1 MPFWKPPPPP
11 PPPPAPENVL
21 GPLIGMPQ
29 ADDSKVLGSVAAVV
43 IVGLLLA
50 SKQARKGLFT
60 HEDVFNFHKM
70 LGFACLISYAVRF
83 AKTGDRDMGFSSS
96 SMTLVSIVLHMTL
109 SVSSLIFKIPTKRT
123 LSHYRIWPEYRL
135 HSIVFAWRS
144 LLTMLLTWVEGRFGL
159 EPMYP
164 LNTLITLLCFSAS
177 DYASY
182 CVGENASRSIRDLDV
197 PPVVQFAFSW
207 IQFHGTFNCILGGSA
222 RRYSTLFIYVWI
234 IQVNA
239 FLMTVQRKNVLSSG
253 PLLAIYAF
261 MLSFG
266 YCVIS
271 GEMLRVGWPLFLASN
286 AIGNVAAILRMSGSW
301 LGSKKY
307 LMWSLVGLFTHFAR
321 PTFDVEVSEYFNE
334 WLGACVATYGVVG
347 LLGYRKISRKYYA
360 KSEKGGWKG
369 SEAKSA

>member
-1 MPFWKPPPPP
+1 
-11 PPPPAPENVL
+11 
-21 GPLIGMPQ
+21 
-29 ADDSKVLGSVAAVV
+29 
-43 IVGLLLA
+43 
-50 SKQARKGLFT
+50 
-60 HEDVFNFHKM
+60 
-70 LGFACLISYAVRF
+70 
-83 AKTGDRDMGFSSS
+83 
-96 SMTLVSIVLHMTL
+96 
-109 SVSSLIFKIPTKRT
+109 
-123 LSHYRIWPEYRL
+123 
-135 HSIVFAWRS
+135 
-144 LLTMLLTWVEGRFGL
+144 
-159 EPMYP
+159 
-164 LNTLITLLCFSAS
+164 
-177 DYASY
+177 
-182 CVGENASRSIRDLDV
+182 
-197 PPVVQFAFSW
+197 
-207 IQFHGTFNCILGGSA
+207 
-222 RRYSTLFIYVWI
+222 
-234 IQVNA
+234 
-239 FLMTVQRKNVLSSG
+239 VQRKNVLSSG

-271 GEMLRVGWPLFLASN
+271 GEMLRVGWPLFLAAN